1 MFKLG
6 EPSIFS
12 DLKQK
17 RVNRCILDVK
27 KLPNVEKLTIPTQIY
42 LLENQYLEIKIKEN

>member
-1 MFKLG
+1 MYKPG

-17 RVNRCILDVK
+17 TENRCNLDVK
-27 KLPNVEKLTIPTQIY
+27 KLPNVEKLTILTQIY
-42 LLENQYLEIKIKEN
+42 LLENQYLVIKIKEN